1 MGISKKIEVI
11 SVGGYPKNKY
21 TSKGSVTI
29 WLHNGMDV
37 SLTVKEAVKFAK
49 ELTTAIENAA
59 GIKKDGE

>member
-1 MGISKKIEVI
+1 VAIKKKIEVI

-21 TSKGSVTI
+21 TKGGVTI
-29 WLHNGMDV
+29 WLYNGLDV